1 MQARGQVLI
10 TAAELAGM
18 IQAGDPVS
26 ILDVRWRLDEPDGHA
41 AYLQGHL
48 PGAVFVSLEDE
59 LSDHTIAGRG
69 RHPLPSG
76 ASLQATVRR
85 CGIRHDVPVVV
96 YDDWNRAG
104 PRERGGC

>member
-48 PGAVFVSLEDE
+48 PGAVFVSLEDAY
-59 LSDHTIAGRG
+59 D
-69 RHPLPSG
+69 
-76 ASLQATVRR
+76 RR
-85 CGIRHDVPVVV
+85 P
-96 YDDWNRAG
+96 G
-104 PRERGGC
+104 PAPAAVGG

>member
-59 LSDHTIAGRG
+59 LSDHTIAGRAG
-69 RHPLPSG
+69 TRCRRGLVCKPPS
-76 ASLQATVRR
+76 ADAESDTMCRSWSTTT
-85 CGIRHDVPVVV
+85 GIEPV
-96 YDDWNRAG
+96 

>member
-41 AYLQGHL
+41 AYLQG
-48 PGAVFVSLEDE
+48 V
-59 LSDHTIAGRG
+59 T
-69 RHPLPSG
+69 
-76 ASLQATVRR
+76 
-85 CGIRHDVPVVV
+85 C
-96 YDDWNRAG
+96 
-104 PRERGGC
+104 RERYLCHSRTN